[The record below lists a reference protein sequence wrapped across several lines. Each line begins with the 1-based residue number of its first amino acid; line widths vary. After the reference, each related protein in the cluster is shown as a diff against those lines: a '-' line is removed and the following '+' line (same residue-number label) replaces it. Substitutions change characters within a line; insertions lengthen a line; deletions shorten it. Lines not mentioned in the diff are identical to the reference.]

1 MALDLLQ
8 KLSASNVLIA
18 ISTIRVVFAKCIR
31 SRVTVSRE
39 GETEMRLAVVGAGY
53 WGVNLIRVFS
63 QLGVLHC
70 VCDFSPDRLARLR
83 TRYPDVKTETCYD
96 AILTDPAVDAVV
108 IATPAECHYDMA
120 LRALLAGKDTY
131 VEKPLTLRCEDAQK
145 LAVLAEREGL
155 ILMVGHLLEFH
166 PAITRLQ
173 DLIEQGELGRLE
185 YIYSNRL
192 NMGKVRR
199 EENALWSFAPH
210 DISVILL
217 LMKQLPIQVAAT
229 GGTYLQPNIAD
240 VTVSTMLFDRGV
252 RAHLFVSWLHPY
264 KEQKL
269 VVVGERRMAV
279 FDDVRKT
286 EKLQI
291 YDKKIDLVNGQ
302 FVTEKP
308 AARTIDFSL
317 DEPLLLECRHFLE
330 CIETRQS
337 SKTDG
342 HDGWRVLRVLEASQ
356 RSLSMNGEPVQLEPL
371 RSLEVVRG

>member
-1 MALDLLQ
+1 
-8 KLSASNVLIA
+8 
-18 ISTIRVVFAKCIR
+18 
-31 SRVTVSRE
+31 
-39 GETEMRLAVVGAGY
+39 MRLAVVGAGY
-53 WGVNLIRVFS
+53 WGVNLVRIFY
-63 QLGVLHC
+63 QLGVLGW
-70 VCDFSPDRLARLR
+70 VCDFSLERLARLKAQ
-83 TRYPDVKTETCYD
+83 YPDLKMETSYD
-96 AILTDPAVDAVV
+96 TILNDPAVDAVV
-108 IATPAECHYDMA
+108 IATPAEFHYEMA
-120 LRALLAGKDTY
+120 RKSLLAGKDTY
-131 VEKPLTLRCEDAQK
+131 VEKPLTLHCEEAQK
-145 LAVLAEREGL
+145 LTALAEREGL

-173 DLIEQGELGRLE
+173 DLVEQGELGRLE

-302 FVTEKP
+302 FVAERT
-308 AARTIDFSL
+308 AARTIDFPP
-317 DEPLLLECRHFLE
+317 DEPLLLECHHFLD

-342 HDGWRVLRVLEASQ
+342 HDGWRVLKVLEASQ
-356 RSLSMNGEPVQLEPL
+356 RSLNMNGEPVQLEPL